1 MRVKIAT
8 AVAAAMLAA
17 CSAQTHGGIPPII
30 GSEQSGNA
38 QAPLAQTRIV
48 LRVFDARGRRI
59 PWRRFRAIEENGQGA
74 NGIDDALL
82 DRPTLSATRTGPL
95 YSSDGSGTGDPV
107 LNLPAG
113 GPKALSLAWPT
124 SEGYSNM
131 IVDLPDRG
139 GTYDFDELTARRV
152 LADIHAG
159 LDSRPWYRPGSEVM
173 SLHAM
178 ARAAYE
184 QAQDARG
191 GAEREALFARSLEL
205 GVRAEIRLLEQAG
218 VEYAAVHPD
227 ADEWGATFDT
237 IAGGISDLQ
246 NLKELYPSGGWL
258 RICFDP
264 GERPRYYIG
273 EVRLAHSLGLRVIG
287 QILDSSEMRRMSV
300 DAFERR
306 TRAYVDA
313 LPEVDEWETG
323 NEVNGN
329 WLGST
334 ASVVAKTR
342 YASRYVK
349 THTHA
354 RVLVT
359 LYWELGEGSVVNS
372 TFTWAR
378 ANLRSIVASV
388 DDLGISLYPRQSPMG
403 EAFDRVVTALHD
415 AFPRQ
420 RIMITELDYG
430 RGPGWGWTSRDA
442 VAATYQSAILG
453 YPYSGGG
460 TFWWYFVEE
469 ASHGNSLYKT
479 LKSVYRSAHAR
490 S

>member
-1 MRVKIAT
+1 VKIAT
-8 AVAAAMLAA
+8 VVAAAMLTA
-17 CSAQTHGGIPPII
+17 CSAQPRGTIPQID
-30 GSEQSGNA
+30 GFGQSGSA
-38 QAPLAQTRIV
+38 ARFDGARLV
-48 LRVFDARGRRI
+48 LRVFDAHGRRI
-59 PWRRFRAIEENGQGA
+59 PWRKFRAREEDGQGA

-82 DRPTLSATRTGPL
+82 DPPTLSATRTGPL
-95 YSSDGSGTGDPV
+95 YSSDGSGSGDPA

-124 SEGYSNM
+124 SDGYSNL
-131 IVDLPDRG
+131 ILDLPNRG
-139 GTYDFDELTARRV
+139 GTYDFDDVAARRV
-152 LADIHAG
+152 LADIRTS
-159 LDSRPWYRPGSEVM
+159 LDSRPWYHPGSEVR
-173 SLHAM
+173 SLRAI
-178 ARAAYE
+178 ARANFE
-184 QAQDARG
+184 QARHTPN
-191 GAEREALFARSLEL
+191 GAEREALFARSLDF
-205 GVRAEIRLLEQAG
+205 GVRTEMRLLEQAG
-218 VEYAAVHPD
+218 VAYAAAHPN
-227 ADEWGATFDT
+227 ADEWGVTFDT
-237 IAGGISDLQ
+237 IAGGISDLR
-246 NLKELYPSGGWL
+246 NVKDLYPRGGWL

-264 GERPRYYIG
+264 GERPRYYAS
-273 EVRLAHSLGLRVIG
+273 EVKLAHSLGVRVIG
-287 QILDSSEMRRMSV
+287 QILDSSEMRRMSLA
-300 DAFERR
+300 AFERR

-313 LPEVDEWETG
+313 LPEVDEWEAG

-359 LYWELGEGSVVNS
+359 LYWELGEGRVANS
-372 TFTWAR
+372 MFTWAH
-378 ANLRSIVASV
+378 ANLQPIVADV
-388 DDLGISLYPRQSPMG
+388 DDIGISLYPRQSPMG
-403 EAFDRVVTALHD
+403 EPFDRVVTALHD

-420 RIMITELDYG
+420 RIMVTELDYD

-442 VAATYQSAILG
+442 VATTYQSAILG

-469 ASHGNSLYKT
+469 ASHGNSLYEA
-479 LKSVYRSAHAR
+479 LRSVYRSAHPT